1 MKLLYV
7 LPFAMMVSACNSSK
21 VQTPQLNEGVPS
33 EIIIHKSES
42 FLRGVKGSYNTSPR
56 GRPSAILD
64 VSYRLECAEAGE
76 TSAKE
81 RALKAGKILDEE
93 YVVAEHLYFNNPRE
107 RGNWTRA
114 ATRKIFDE
122 TQCQVNIVTF
132 EIKTEDTLEVLTWAL
147 ANGVK
152 PTNKK

>member
-1 MKLLYV
+1 MNKFSILLIALV
-7 LPFAMMVSACNSSK
+7 LSACNTSK
-21 VQTPQLNEGVPS
+21 VQTPKLAEGTPT

-64 VSYRLECAEAGE
+64 VSYRLECTKDGE
-76 TSAKE
+76 TNANE
-81 RALKAGKILDEE
+81 RALKAGKILDKE

-107 RGNWTRA
+107 RGYWTRD

-122 TQCQVNIVTF
+122 TQCQVNIVTY
-132 EIKTEDTLEVLTWAL
+132 EEKTTEPVEVLTWVL

-152 PTNKK
+152 PVKR